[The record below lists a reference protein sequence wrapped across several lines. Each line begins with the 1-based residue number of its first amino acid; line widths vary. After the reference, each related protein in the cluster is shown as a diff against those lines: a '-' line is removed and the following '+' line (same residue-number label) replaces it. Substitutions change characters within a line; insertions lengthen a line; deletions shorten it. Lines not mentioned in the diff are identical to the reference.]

1 MKWEKLLTIVGEEP
15 FFTSSLLISGGL
27 SLADN
32 QRQLSRWVRTNRLI
46 RLRRGLY
53 MLAPPYRKVEPH
65 PFLLANA
72 MKSASYVS
80 LQSALAHY
88 GMIPEYTPV
97 TTSVTTG
104 RPENIGTASGTFYFS
119 HIKKSWFSGYRQV
132 EVMPGQSAFL
142 ANPEK
147 CLLDLV
153 YLTPGGDN
161 VEDLRGLRL
170 QNLDRINLVKLSRI
184 AVASGRPK
192 LIRAAEHIERLAAEE
207 REEYKEL

>member
-1 MKWEKLLTIVGEEP
+1 
-15 FFTSSLLISGGL
+15 
-27 SLADN
+27 
-32 QRQLSRWVRTNRLI
+32 
-46 RLRRGLY
+46 

-104 RPENIGTASGTFYFS
+104 RPEDISTAAGTFYFS
-119 HIKKSWFSGYRQV
+119 NIKKSWFSGYRQI

-153 YLTPGGDN
+153 YLTPGGDKM
-161 VEDLRGLRL
+161 DYLRGLRL
-170 QNLDRINLVKLSRI
+170 QNLDQINLGELSRI
-184 AVASGRPK
+184 AVVSERPK
-192 LIRAAEHIERLAAEE
+192 LIRAAEHIERLTAEE
-207 REEYKEL
+207 KEEYQEL

>member
-1 MKWEKLLTIVGEEP
+1 MKWEELLTTVGDEP
-15 FFTSSLLISGGL
+15 VFTSSLLMAGNISP
-27 SLADN
+27 ADN
-32 QRQLSRWVRTNRLI
+32 RRQLSRWVRSGRII
-46 RLRRGLY
+46 RLRRGIY
-53 MLAPPYRKVEPH
+53 ILASPYRKIEPH

-72 MKSASYVS
+72 MKAASYVS

-153 YLTPGGDN
+153 YLTPGGDKMGY
-161 VEDLRGLRL
+161 LRGLRL
-170 QNLDRINLVKLSRI
+170 QNLDQINLGELSRI
-184 AVASGRPK
+184 AEASGRPK
-192 LIRAAEHIERLAAEE
+192 LIRAAEHIERLTAEE

>member
-1 MKWEKLLTIVGEEP
+1 MKWEELLTTVGDEP
-15 FFTSSLLISGGL
+15 VFTSSLLMTGSISP
-27 SLADN
+27 ADN
-32 QRQLSRWVRTNRLI
+32 RRQLSRWVRAGRII
-46 RLRRGLY
+46 RLRRGIYL
-53 MLAPPYRKVEPH
+53 LAPPYRKIEPH

-72 MKSASYVS
+72 MKAASYVS
-80 LQSALAHY
+80 LQSALAYY

-153 YLTPGGDN
+153 YLTPGGDKMGY
-161 VEDLRGLRL
+161 LRGLRL
-170 QNLDRINLVKLSRI
+170 QNLDQINLVELSRI
-184 AVASGRPK
+184 AEASGRPK
-192 LIRAAEHIERLAAEE
+192 LIRAAEHIERLTAEE

>member
-1 MKWEKLLTIVGEEP
+1 MKWGKLLTIVGEEP
-15 FFTSSLLISGGL
+15 VFTSSLLMSGGV
-27 SLADN
+27 SPADN
-32 QRQLSRWVRTNRLI
+32 QRQLSRWVRAGRI
-46 RLRRGLY
+46 IKLRKGIYL
-53 MLAPPYRKVEPH
+53 LAPPYRKVEPH

-72 MKSASYVS
+72 MKAASYVS

-97 TTSVTTG
+97 TTSITTG

-119 HIKKSWFSGYRQV
+119 HIKKSWFSGYQLV

-153 YLTPGGDN
+153 YLTPGGDRK
-161 VEDLRGLRL
+161 EYLRELRL
-170 QNLDRINLVKLSRI
+170 QNLDRLDLQELEQI
-184 AVASGRPK
+184 ASASGRPK
-192 LIRAAEHIERLAAEE
+192 LIRAAEHIESLATEE
-207 REEYKEL
+207 EKEYREL